1 MHNHIVNG
9 GAHPMAR
16 PNAEV
21 YEPKLNGARPKAADY
36 QSFIPVAFFQGEK
49 PGWDFQMSSR
59 VPLAGRA
66 TEPIATYTTG
76 DVVPWKGGSR
86 ASLDPLTQ
94 LP

>member
-1 MHNHIVNG
+1 MWKALSVNNTIMPTHERG
-9 GAHPMAR
+9 GIW
-16 PNAEV
+16 N
-21 YEPKLNGARPKAADY
+21 Y
-36 QSFIPVAFFQGEK
+36 IEK

>member
-1 MHNHIVNG
+1 M
-9 GAHPMAR
+9 PSAR
-16 PNAEV
+16 PHRSTRVNERGGIWN
-21 YEPKLNGARPKAADY
+21 Y
-36 QSFIPVAFFQGEK
+36 IEK

>member
-1 MHNHIVNG
+1 
-9 GAHPMAR
+9 
-16 PNAEV
+16 
-21 YEPKLNGARPKAADY
+21 
-36 QSFIPVAFFQGEK
+36 
-49 PGWDFQMSSR
+49 MSSR

>member
-1 MHNHIVNG
+1 MTRG
-9 GAHPMAR
+9 RAGRLYEGAVPPIWLHGRAGIW
-16 PNAEV
+16 N
-21 YEPKLNGARPKAADY
+21 Y
-36 QSFIPVAFFQGEK
+36 IEK